1 MSKYYLHA
9 DRFFLPSSVETGG
22 YLAVE
27 DGVFGAYT
35 QEKPVGEILDYT
47 GKWIAPGLVDTHI
60 HGYHGHDVM
69 DHDVAG
75 LEAISKGLLSCGI
88 TSFLP
93 STLTSTVEILNEV
106 CETIGK
112 HHKEVTGA
120 KIQGI
125 FFEGPFF
132 TEKHKGAQNP
142 SYFTDPDLAVF
153 KKWQDLS
160 GGMIKKIAIAPER
173 EGAAKFTAALVN
185 EGVSVALG
193 HSDATYDQAKASVEA
208 GASVFV
214 HTYNGMSGLN
224 HREPGMVGAAM
235 TTVGTVAELI
245 CDGHNVH
252 PVAAKALIQAKT
264 PDNIALIT
272 DCMRAGGMPDGDY
285 FLGEFPVIVKDGAAR
300 LKNGGSLAGSILR
313 LFEGVKN
320 VVDWDLATVSDAIY
334 MATEVPAKSCHIDHV
349 CGSIRLG
356 RAADFI
362 ILSDKLDLEETYLD
376 GVSVYKK

>member
-1 MSKYYLHA
+1 MSQYYLHA
-9 DRFFLPSSVETGG
+9 DKFFLPNSVEIGG

-27 DGVFGAYT
+27 DGIFGAYT
-35 QEKPVGEILDYT
+35 KEKPVGDILDYS

-60 HGYHGHDVM
+60 HGYNGHDVM
-69 DHDVAG
+69 DHDVVG
-75 LEAISKGLLSCGI
+75 LEEISKGLLSCGV

-93 STLTSTVEILNEV
+93 STLTSTVETLNEV
-106 CETIGK
+106 CDTIGQY
-112 HHKEVTGA
+112 HKKVTGA

-153 KKWQDLS
+153 KKWQELS
-160 GGMIKKIAIAPER
+160 GGLIKKIAIAPER
-173 EGAAKFTAALVN
+173 EGAAEFTAALTN
-185 EGVSVALG
+185 EGVVVALG
-193 HSDATYDQAKASVEA
+193 HSDATYNQAKASVEA
-208 GASVFV
+208 GATVFI

-245 CDGHNVH
+245 CDGHHVH
-252 PVAAKALIQAKT
+252 PIAAKALIQAKI
-264 PDNIALIT
+264 PDNVALIT

-285 FLGEFPVIVKDGAAR
+285 FLGEFPVIVTDGAAR

-320 VVDWDLATVSDAIY
+320 VVDWDLATVSEAIY
-334 MATEVPAKSCHIDHV
+334 MATEVPARSCHIDRV

-362 ILSDKLDLEETYLD
+362 VLSDKLELEETYLD

>member
-75 LEAISKGLLSCGI
+75 LEAISKGLLSCGV

-245 CDGHNVH
+245 CDGHHVH

-272 DCMRAGGMPDGDY
+272 DCMRAGACQMGITSWEN
-285 FLGEFPVIVKDGAAR
+285 FR
-300 LKNGGSLAGSILR
+300 SSLKMVQR
-313 LFEGVKN
+313 V
-320 VVDWDLATVSDAIY
+320 
-334 MATEVPAKSCHIDHV
+334 
-349 CGSIRLG
+349 
-356 RAADFI
+356 
-362 ILSDKLDLEETYLD
+362 
-376 GVSVYKK
+376 